1 VIFQEE
7 YGYAIDDASK
17 AIELDPKYMKAYYRR
32 GLCHLSV
39 LKYQKAIEDF
49 RTSLKLDPKNAIAKS
64 QLEATQK
71 LVRRIEFEKAIEVEE
86 DQSPVEKVE
95 ETISDGGC
103 GVPND
108 YDGPKLPPPRDSDK
122 ARGGKYGISR
132 EFIDEMTV
140 WFKKGKTLAKR
151 VVWEIVLGVWSVCVQ
166 EESMTGVLLEEGMT
180 CDVIGD
186 THGQYY
192 DLLHLLE
199 LTGTPT
205 LSPFRRGLT
214 SAQAHHRKSTAFYSM
229 VILWT
234 EDHGLLKSSLLSL
247 PGNGSFLSES
257 S

>member
-1 VIFQEE
+1 
-7 YGYAIDDASK
+7 
-17 AIELDPKYMKAYYRR
+17 MKAFYRR
-32 GLCHLSV
+32 ALCYLSV
-39 LKYQKAIEDF
+39 LKYQQAIADF
-49 RTSLKLDPKNAIAKS
+49 KTALKLDPKNALAKS

-95 ETISDGGC
+95 ETINDGGC
-103 GVPND
+103 EVPND
-108 YDGPKLPPPRDSDK
+108 YDGPKLPPPRDSDR
-122 ARGGKYGISR
+122 ARGRTYGISR
-132 EFIDEMTV
+132 KFIDEMTE

-151 VVWEIVLGVWSVCVQ
+151 VVWEIVLGVWSACVQ
-166 EESMTGVLLEEGMT
+166 EESMTEVLLEEGMT

-205 LSPFRRGLT
+205 LSPLGTDLT
-214 SAQAHHRKSTAFYSM
+214 SAQVHPRRNTASYLM

-234 EDHGLLKSSLLSL
+234 EDHGPLKSLSLSLL
-247 PGNGSFLSES
+247 GSGSIPSGS